1 MITYLMHSGQNKKNE
16 NVTANTNVTANRI
29 VTAEKDQ
36 NTDSLEILAE
46 IGENEETW
54 WSVLIRSIPNI
65 VCGII
70 TCMCYGKQSMK
81 GW

>member
-16 NVTANTNVTANRI
+16 NVTANRI

-54 WSVLIRSIPNI
+54 WSV
-65 VCGII
+65 
-70 TCMCYGKQSMK
+70 
-81 GW
+81 

>member
-46 IGENEETW
+46 IGENEET
-54 WSVLIRSIPNI
+54 
-65 VCGII
+65 
-70 TCMCYGKQSMK
+70 
-81 GW
+81 